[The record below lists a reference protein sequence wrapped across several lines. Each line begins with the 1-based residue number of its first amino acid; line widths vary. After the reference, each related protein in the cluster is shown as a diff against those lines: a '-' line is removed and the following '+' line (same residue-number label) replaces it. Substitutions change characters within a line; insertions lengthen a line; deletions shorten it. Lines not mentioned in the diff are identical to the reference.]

1 MARSKLDN
9 IQIERVT
16 TEEIR
21 ERFPNLYR
29 EHSLRG
35 IIATTTL
42 FSPKANAQ
50 IYEYGGNRN
59 GVRFVYGSRS
69 LAERFARLTNRIL
82 I

>member
-1 MARSKLDN
+1 MSKTRLDN
-9 IQIERVT
+9 IQVERVT

-21 ERFPNLYR
+21 DKFPNLYR

-35 IIATTTL
+35 IIATLTL

-50 IYEYGGNRN
+50 IYEYGGHQL
-59 GVRFVYGSRS
+59 RFVYGSRS